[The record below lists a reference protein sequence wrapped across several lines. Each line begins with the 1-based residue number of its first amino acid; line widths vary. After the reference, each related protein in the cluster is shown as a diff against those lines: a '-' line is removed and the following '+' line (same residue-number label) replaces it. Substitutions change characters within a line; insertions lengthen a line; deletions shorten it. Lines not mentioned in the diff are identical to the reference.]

1 MCVRDAYTLLYYKHA
16 QRYRKNSIDAK
27 INSIYSSF
35 DIKNVNFVKQ
45 IINKRSHNPLTTTIM
60 DYEPIVSN
68 LAQQV
73 FDALAPRITPED
85 MERVRKAYLLAKE
98 AHAPQ
103 KRKSGEPYIL
113 HPIAVAL
120 IVAKELQLDANTVIT
135 AFLHDVVEDTPY
147 TVEDIRQRFGND
159 VAGLVNVVTK
169 QKKATYQTTKQVDN
183 YQQILASMHYDIR
196 AVMVKISDRL
206 HNMRTLQS
214 MRPDKQMKIAG
225 ETDCFYAPL
234 ANRLGLFEVKS
245 DLENLSFKYRCELE
259 YGDIERWLQQDE
271 ADNRERLQRFCKNVK
286 GTLKD
291 HGIQCNVE
299 TFWRRPYSI
308 WRRMKQQDVDF
319 WHLPNRYYVRI
330 TFWDDTL
337 DDPLTEKET
346 CLKIYN
352 LLTRDFRERPGS
364 FINQIEQPK
373 ENSYQCLRLM
383 LLSEEGVWE
392 DVQICSEAMVKASL
406 VGCINEIGSN
416 IGNWVKRFRKVLE
429 DIVSQGN
436 EAFFLEHISSSLYY
450 DDITVFSPS
459 GESLILPKDSTVID
473 YAFKQGDEVGAHA
486 HYAYVNGILCSVKT
500 VLHGG
505 DCVKLITSPDAKPR
519 KDWIDHCQTYL
530 AKRYLRL
537 FLIERRLIRGGVCR
551 CPICKPLPGGEVI
564 GIRMQGIHPHTS
576 EYENITLHR
585 RSCPEAIRMASK
597 FGDNVVSVNYADN
610 AGAPPIE
617 VHSPTSITI
626 NRIGFTYPITLAITG
641 VDRHRLL
648 MDLTSEIAD
657 RLHLNMDSLCISTK
671 DCIVDCKVTIMV
683 HDVKEMVSAIAH
695 INQIPG
701 IESVRQIKYEK

>member
-1 MCVRDAYTLLYYKHA
+1 MKYE
-16 QRYRKNSIDAK
+16 K
-27 INSIYSSF
+27 I
-35 DIKNVNFVKQ
+35 VN
-45 IINKRSHNPLTTTIM
+45 
-60 DYEPIVSN
+60 D
-68 LAQQV
+68 LAQEV
-73 FDALAPRITPED
+73 FDAIAPRVTPED
-85 MERVRKAYLLAKE
+85 MERVRQAYLLAKE

-103 KRKSGEPYIL
+103 RRKSGEPYIL
-113 HPIAVAL
+113 HPISVAL

-135 AFLHDVVEDTPY
+135 AFLHDVVEDTQY
-147 TVEDIRQRFGND
+147 TVEDIRERFGND

-169 QKKATYQTTKQVDN
+169 QKKETYHTTKQVDN
-183 YQQILASMHYDIR
+183 YQQILASLHYDIR

-259 YGDIERWLQQDE
+259 YGDIAQWLEQDE
-271 ADNRERLQRFCKNVK
+271 AQNRERLQEFCKDVQ
-286 GTLKD
+286 GTLRD
-291 HGIQCNVE
+291 HGIQCEVK

-308 WRRMKQQDVDF
+308 WRRMKQSNLDF
-319 WHLPNRYYVRI
+319 WHLPNRYYIRI

-337 DDPLTEKET
+337 DDPLTDKET

-373 ENSYQCLRLM
+373 ENSYQCLRMM
-383 LLSEEGVWE
+383 LLSTGGIWE
-392 DVQICSEAMVKASL
+392 DVQVCSENMVRASQ
-406 VGCINEIGSN
+406 VGCINEIGNN

-450 DDITVFSPS
+450 DDITVFSPNGDS
-459 GESLILPKDSTVID
+459 FILPKDSTVLD
-473 YAFKQGDEVGAHA
+473 YAFKQGDNVGAHA

-505 DCVKLITSPDAKPR
+505 DCVKLVTSPEIGPR
-519 KDWIDHCQTYL
+519 KNWIDHCQTYA

-537 FLIERRLIRGGVCR
+537 FLKERRKIRGGVCR
-551 CPICKPLPGGEVI
+551 CPLCKPLPGGEVI
-564 GIRMQGIHPHTS
+564 GIRSHGHKAQTD

-585 RSCPEAIRMASK
+585 RSCPEAIRLSSK
-597 FGDNVVSVNYADN
+597 YGDDVVSVNYADDPS
-610 AGAPPIE
+610 APPIVE
-617 VHSPTSITI
+617 NTHTSITI
-626 NRIGFTYPITLAITG
+626 NRIGFSYPITLEITG
-641 VDRHRLL
+641 VDRHSLL
-648 MDLTSEIAD
+648 MDLTSEIAN
-657 RLHLNMDSLCISTK
+657 RLHLNMDSLCISTV
-671 DCIVDCKVTIMV
+671 DCIVNCRVVIMV
-683 HDVKEMVSAIAH
+683 HSVSEMVSAIAH
-695 INQIPG
+695 ISKIPG
-701 IESVRQIKYEK
+701 IESVRQVLL

>member
-35 DIKNVNFVKQ
+35 GIKIVNFVKQ

-147 TVEDIRQRFGND
+147 TVEDIRERFGND

-169 QKKATYQTTKQVDN
+169 QKKKTYQTTKQVDN
-183 YQQILASMHYDIR
+183 YQQILASLHYDIR

-225 ETDCFYAPL
+225 ETDYFYAPL

-473 YAFKQGDEVGAHA
+473 YAFKHGDEVGAHA

>member
-16 QRYRKNSIDAK
+16 QRYRKNSIDTK

-35 DIKNVNFVKQ
+35 DIKIVNFVKQ

-169 QKKATYQTTKQVDN
+169 QKKEIYQTTKQVDN
-183 YQQILASMHYDIR
+183 YQQILASLHYDIR

-392 DVQICSEAMVKASL
+392 DVQICSEAMVKASQ

-436 EAFFLEHISSSLYY
+436 EAYFLEHISSSLYY

-459 GESLILPKDSTVID
+459 GESFILPKDSTVID

-486 HYAYVNGILCSVKT
+486 HYAYVNDILCSVKT

-671 DCIVDCKVTIMV
+671 DCIVDCKVTIMI

>member
-1 MCVRDAYTLLYYKHA
+1 MKYE
-16 QRYRKNSIDAK
+16 K
-27 INSIYSSF
+27 I
-35 DIKNVNFVKQ
+35 VN
-45 IINKRSHNPLTTTIM
+45 
-60 DYEPIVSN
+60 D
-68 LAQQV
+68 LAQEV
-73 FDALAPRITPED
+73 FDAIAPRVTPED
-85 MERVRKAYLLAKE
+85 MERVRQAYLLAKE

-103 KRKSGEPYIL
+103 RRKSGEPYIL
-113 HPIAVAL
+113 HPISVAL

-135 AFLHDVVEDTPY
+135 AFLHDVVEDTQY

-169 QKKATYQTTKQVDN
+169 QKKETYHTTKQVDN
-183 YQQILASMHYDIR
+183 YQQILASLHYDIR

-259 YGDIERWLQQDE
+259 YGDIAQWLELDE
-271 ADNRERLQRFCKNVK
+271 AQNRERLQEFCKDVQ
-286 GTLKD
+286 GTLRD
-291 HGIQCNVE
+291 HGIQCEVK

-308 WRRMKQQDVDF
+308 WRRMKQSNLDF
-319 WHLPNRYYVRI
+319 WHLPNRYYIRI

-337 DDPLTEKET
+337 DDPLTDKET

-373 ENSYQCLRLM
+373 ENSYQCLRMM
-383 LLSEEGVWE
+383 LLSAGGIWE
-392 DVQICSEAMVKASL
+392 DVQVCSENMVRASQ
-406 VGCINEIGSN
+406 VGCINEIGNN

-450 DDITVFSPS
+450 DDITVFSPNGDS
-459 GESLILPKDSTVID
+459 FILPKDSTVLD
-473 YAFKQGDEVGAHA
+473 YAFKQGDNVGAHA

-505 DCVKLITSPDAKPR
+505 DCVKLVTSPEIGPR
-519 KDWIDHCQTYL
+519 KDWIDHCQTYA

-537 FLIERRLIRGGVCR
+537 FLKERRKIRGGVCR
-551 CPICKPLPGGEVI
+551 CPLCKPLPGGEVI
-564 GIRMQGIHPHTS
+564 GIRVHGHKAQTD

-585 RSCPEAIRMASK
+585 RSCPEAIRLSSK
-597 FGDNVVSVNYADN
+597 YGDDVVSVNYADDPS
-610 AGAPPIE
+610 APPIVE
-617 VHSPTSITI
+617 NTHTSITI
-626 NRIGFTYPITLAITG
+626 NRIGFSYPITLEITG
-641 VDRHRLL
+641 VDRHSLL
-648 MDLTSEIAD
+648 MDLTSEIAN
-657 RLHLNMDSLCISTK
+657 RLHLNMDSLCISTV
-671 DCIVDCKVTIMV
+671 DCIVNCRVVIMV
-683 HDVKEMVSAIAH
+683 HSVSEMVSAIAH
-695 INQIPG
+695 ISKIPG
-701 IESVRQIKYEK
+701 IESVRQVLL

>member
-1 MCVRDAYTLLYYKHA
+1 MYVRDAYTLLYYKHA

-45 IINKRSHNPLTTTIM
+45 IINMRSHNPLTTTIM

-147 TVEDIRQRFGND
+147 TVEDIRERFGND

-169 QKKATYQTTKQVDN
+169 QKKKTYQTTKQVDN
-183 YQQILASMHYDIR
+183 YQQILASLHYDIR

>member
-16 QRYRKNSIDAK
+16 QRYRKNSIDTK

-35 DIKNVNFVKQ
+35 DIKIVNFVKQ

-169 QKKATYQTTKQVDN
+169 QKKETYQTTKQVDN
-183 YQQILASMHYDIR
+183 YQQILASLHYDIR

-392 DVQICSEAMVKASL
+392 DVQICSEAMVKASQ

-459 GESLILPKDSTVID
+459 GESFILPKDSTVID

-486 HYAYVNGILCSVKT
+486 HYAYVNDILCSVKT

-671 DCIVDCKVTIMV
+671 DCIVDCKVTIMI

>member
-1 MCVRDAYTLLYYKHA
+1 MCVRDAYTLLNYKHA
-16 QRYRKNSIDAK
+16 QRYRKNSIDTK

-35 DIKNVNFVKQ
+35 DIKIVNFVKQ

-169 QKKATYQTTKQVDN
+169 QKKETYQTTKQVDN
-183 YQQILASMHYDIR
+183 YQQILASLHYDIR

-392 DVQICSEAMVKASL
+392 DVQICSEAMVKASQ

-459 GESLILPKDSTVID
+459 GESFILPKESTVID

-486 HYAYVNGILCSVKT
+486 HYAYVNDILCSVKT

-537 FLIERRLIRGGVCR
+537 FLIDRRLIRGGVCR

-671 DCIVDCKVTIMV
+671 DCIVDCKVTIMI

>member
-1 MCVRDAYTLLYYKHA
+1 MV
-16 QRYRKNSIDAK
+16 Q
-27 INSIYSSF
+27 
-35 DIKNVNFVKQ
+35 
-45 IINKRSHNPLTTTIM
+45 
-60 DYEPIVSN
+60 E
-68 LAQQV
+68 V
-73 FDALAPRITPED
+73 FDAIAPRVTPED
-85 MERVRKAYLLAKE
+85 MERVRQAYLLAKE

-103 KRKSGEPYIL
+103 RRKSGEPYIL
-113 HPIAVAL
+113 HPISVAL

-135 AFLHDVVEDTPY
+135 AFLHDVVEDTQY

-169 QKKATYQTTKQVDN
+169 QKKETYHTTKQVDN
-183 YQQILASMHYDIR
+183 YQQILASLHYDIR

-259 YGDIERWLQQDE
+259 YGDIAQWLEQDE
-271 ADNRERLQRFCKNVK
+271 AQNRERLQEFCKDVQ
-286 GTLKD
+286 GTLRD
-291 HGIQCNVE
+291 HGIQCEVK

-308 WRRMKQQDVDF
+308 WRRMKQSNLDF
-319 WHLPNRYYVRI
+319 WHLPNRYYIRI

-337 DDPLTEKET
+337 DDPLTDKET

-373 ENSYQCLRLM
+373 ENSYQCLRMM
-383 LLSEEGVWE
+383 LLSAGGIWE
-392 DVQICSEAMVKASL
+392 DVQVCSENMVRASQ
-406 VGCINEIGSN
+406 VGCINEIGNN

-450 DDITVFSPS
+450 DDITVFSPNGDS
-459 GESLILPKDSTVID
+459 FILPKDSTVLD
-473 YAFKQGDEVGAHA
+473 YAFKQGDNVGAHA

-505 DCVKLITSPDAKPR
+505 DCVKLVTSPEIGPR
-519 KDWIDHCQTYL
+519 KDWIDNCQTYA

-537 FLIERRLIRGGVCR
+537 FLKERRKIRGGVCR
-551 CPICKPLPGGEVI
+551 CPLCKPLPGGEVI
-564 GIRMQGIHPHTS
+564 GIRVHGHKAQTD

-585 RSCPEAIRMASK
+585 RSCPEAIRLSSK
-597 FGDNVVSVNYADN
+597 YGDDVVSVNYADDPS
-610 AGAPPIE
+610 APPIVE
-617 VHSPTSITI
+617 NTHTSITI
-626 NRIGFTYPITLAITG
+626 NRIGFSYPITLEITG
-641 VDRHRLL
+641 VDRHSLL
-648 MDLTSEIAD
+648 MDLTSEIAN
-657 RLHLNMDSLCISTK
+657 RLHLNMDSLCISTV
-671 DCIVDCKVTIMV
+671 DCIVNCRVVIMV
-683 HDVKEMVSAIAH
+683 HSVSEMVSAIAH
-695 INQIPG
+695 ISKIPG
-701 IESVRQIKYEK
+701 IESVRQVLL

>member
-169 QKKATYQTTKQVDN
+169 QKKETYQTTKQVDN
-183 YQQILASMHYDIR
+183 YQQILASLHYDIR

-473 YAFKQGDEVGAHA
+473 YAFKHGDEVGAHA

>member
-1 MCVRDAYTLLYYKHA
+1 
-16 QRYRKNSIDAK
+16 
-27 INSIYSSF
+27 
-35 DIKNVNFVKQ
+35 
-45 IINKRSHNPLTTTIM
+45 M

-169 QKKATYQTTKQVDN
+169 QKKETYQTTKQVDN
-183 YQQILASMHYDIR
+183 YQQILASLHYDIR

-392 DVQICSEAMVKASL
+392 DVQICSEAMVKASQ

-459 GESLILPKDSTVID
+459 GESFILPKDSTVID

-486 HYAYVNGILCSVKT
+486 HYAYVNDILCSVKT

-671 DCIVDCKVTIMV
+671 DCIVDCKVTIMI

>member
-1 MCVRDAYTLLYYKHA
+1 MKYE
-16 QRYRKNSIDAK
+16 K
-27 INSIYSSF
+27 I
-35 DIKNVNFVKQ
+35 VN
-45 IINKRSHNPLTTTIM
+45 
-60 DYEPIVSN
+60 D
-68 LAQQV
+68 LAQEV
-73 FDALAPRITPED
+73 FDAIAPRVTPED
-85 MERVRKAYLLAKE
+85 MERVRQAYLLAKE

-103 KRKSGEPYIL
+103 RRKSGEPYIL
-113 HPIAVAL
+113 HPISVAL

-135 AFLHDVVEDTPY
+135 AFLHDVVEDTQY

-169 QKKATYQTTKQVDN
+169 QKKETYHTTKQVDN
-183 YQQILASMHYDIR
+183 YQQILASLHYDIR

-259 YGDIERWLQQDE
+259 YGDIAQWLEQDE
-271 ADNRERLQRFCKNVK
+271 AQNRERLQEFCKDVQ
-286 GTLKD
+286 GTLRD
-291 HGIQCNVE
+291 HGIQCEVK

-308 WRRMKQQDVDF
+308 WRRMKQSNLDF
-319 WHLPNRYYVRI
+319 WHLPNRYYIRI

-337 DDPLTEKET
+337 DDPLTDKET

-373 ENSYQCLRLM
+373 ENSYQCLRMM
-383 LLSEEGVWE
+383 LLSAGGIWE
-392 DVQICSEAMVKASL
+392 DVQVCSENMVRASQ
-406 VGCINEIGSN
+406 VGCINEIGNN

-450 DDITVFSPS
+450 DDITVFSPNGDS
-459 GESLILPKDSTVID
+459 FILPKDSTVLD
-473 YAFKQGDEVGAHA
+473 YAFKQGDNVGAHA

-505 DCVKLITSPDAKPR
+505 DCVKLVTSPEIGPR
-519 KDWIDHCQTYL
+519 KDWIDHCQTYA

-537 FLIERRLIRGGVCR
+537 FLKERRKIRGGVCR
-551 CPICKPLPGGEVI
+551 CPLCKPLPGGEVI
-564 GIRMQGIHPHTS
+564 GIRVHGHKAQTD

-585 RSCPEAIRMASK
+585 RSCPEAIRLSSK
-597 FGDNVVSVNYADN
+597 YGDDVVSVNYAD
-610 AGAPPIE
+610 APSAPPIVE
-617 VHSPTSITI
+617 NTHTSITI
-626 NRIGFTYPITLAITG
+626 NRIGFSYPITLEITG
-641 VDRHRLL
+641 VDRHSLL
-648 MDLTSEIAD
+648 MDLTSEIAN
-657 RLHLNMDSLCISTK
+657 RLHLNMDSLCISTV
-671 DCIVDCKVTIMV
+671 DCIVNCRVVIMV
-683 HDVKEMVSAIAH
+683 HSVSEMVSAIAH
-695 INQIPG
+695 ISKIPG
-701 IESVRQIKYEK
+701 IESVRQVLL

>member
-169 QKKATYQTTKQVDN
+169 QKKKTYQTTKQVDN
-183 YQQILASMHYDIR
+183 YQQILASLHYDIR

-225 ETDCFYAPL
+225 ETDYFYAPL

-473 YAFKQGDEVGAHA
+473 YAFKHGDEVGAHA

>member
-1 MCVRDAYTLLYYKHA
+1 MRKDTE
-16 QRYRKNSIDAK
+16 KNSIDAK

-169 QKKATYQTTKQVDN
+169 QKKETYQTTKQVDN

-473 YAFKQGDEVGAHA
+473 YAFKHGDEVGAHA

>member
-1 MCVRDAYTLLYYKHA
+1 MCITKFL
-16 QRYRKNSIDAK
+16 
-27 INSIYSSF
+27 
-35 DIKNVNFVKQ
+35 NFVQQILKQ
-45 IINKRSHNPLTTTIM
+45 AQTIHLSPFYTM
-60 DYEPIVSN
+60 DYEKIVN
-68 LAQQV
+68 DMAQEV
-73 FDALAPRITPED
+73 FDAIRPRITTAD
-85 MERVRKAYLLAKE
+85 MERVRQAFLLAKE

-103 KRKSGEPYIL
+103 MRKSGEPYIL

-120 IVAKELQLDANTVIT
+120 IAAKELRMDANTVIT

-147 TVEDIRQRFGND
+147 SVEDIRERFGND

-169 QKKATYQTTKQVDN
+169 QKKESYHTTKQVDN
-183 YQQILASMHYDIR
+183 YQQILASLHYDIR
-196 AVMVKISDRL
+196 AVIVKISDRL

-214 MRPDKQMKIAG
+214 MRADKQMKIAG

-259 YGDIERWLQQDE
+259 YGDIEQWLAEDE
-271 ADNRERLQRFCKNVK
+271 AQNRKRLDRFCKDVS
-286 GTLKD
+286 GTLRD
-291 HGIQCNVE
+291 HGIQCEVK

-308 WRRMKQQDVDF
+308 WRRMKQNNVDF
-319 WHLPNRYYVRI
+319 WHLPNRYYIRI
-330 TFWDDTL
+330 TFWEDTL
-337 DDPLTEKET
+337 DDPLTDKET

-383 LLSEEGVWE
+383 LLSEQGIWE
-392 DVQICSEAMVKASL
+392 DVQICSEGMVKASQ
-406 VGCINEIGSN
+406 VGCINEIGNN
-416 IGNWVKRFRKVLE
+416 IGNWLKRFRKVLE
-429 DIVSQGN
+429 DIASQGN

-450 DDITVFSPS
+450 DDITVFSPN
-459 GESLILPKDSTVID
+459 GESFILPKDSTVID

-486 HYAYVNGILCSVKT
+486 HYAYVNGNLCSVKT

-505 DCVKLITSPDAKPR
+505 DCVKLITSPEAGPK
-519 KDWIDHCQTYL
+519 KSWIDHCQTYA

-537 FLIERRLIRGGVCR
+537 FLIERRKIRGGVCR
-551 CPICKPLPGGEVI
+551 CPLCKPLPGGEVI
-564 GIRMQGIHPHTS
+564 GIREHGKHSRTS

-597 FGDNVVSVNYADN
+597 YGDDVVSVNYAED
-610 AGAPPIE
+610 ASAPP
-617 VHSPTSITI
+617 VVANTPTSITI
-626 NRIGFTYPITLAITG
+626 NRIGFSYPITLEITG

-657 RLHLNMDSLCISTK
+657 HLHLNMDSLCIST
-671 DCIVDCKVTIMV
+671 VDCVVNCKVVIMV
-683 HDVKEMVSAIAH
+683 HSVKEMTDAIAH
-695 INQIPG
+695 ISTIPG
-701 IESVRQIKYEK
+701 IEAVRQVL

>member
-1 MCVRDAYTLLYYKHA
+1 
-16 QRYRKNSIDAK
+16 
-27 INSIYSSF
+27 
-35 DIKNVNFVKQ
+35 
-45 IINKRSHNPLTTTIM
+45 M
-60 DYEPIVSN
+60 DYEPIVNN

-169 QKKATYQTTKQVDN
+169 QKKETYQTTKQVDN
-183 YQQILASMHYDIR
+183 YQQILASLHYDIR

-319 WHLPNRYYVRI
+319 WHLPNRYSVRI

-392 DVQICSEAMVKASL
+392 DVQICSEAMVKASQ

-429 DIVSQGN
+429 DIVTQGN

-459 GESLILPKDSTVID
+459 GESFILPKDSTVID

-486 HYAYVNGILCSVKT
+486 HYAYVNDILCSVKT

-671 DCIVDCKVTIMV
+671 DCIVDCKVTIMI

>member
-1 MCVRDAYTLLYYKHA
+1 MCVRDAYTLLNYKHA
-16 QRYRKNSIDAK
+16 QRYRKNSIDTK

-35 DIKNVNFVKQ
+35 DIKIVNFVKQ

-169 QKKATYQTTKQVDN
+169 QKKETYQTTKQVDN
-183 YQQILASMHYDIR
+183 YQQILASLHYDIR

-392 DVQICSEAMVKASL
+392 DVQICSEAMVKASQ

-429 DIVSQGN
+429 DIVTQGN

-459 GESLILPKDSTVID
+459 GESFILPKESTVID

-486 HYAYVNGILCSVKT
+486 HYAYVNDILCSVKT

-537 FLIERRLIRGGVCR
+537 FLIDRRLIRGGVCR

-671 DCIVDCKVTIMV
+671 DCIVDCKVTIMI

>member
-1 MCVRDAYTLLYYKHA
+1 MKYE
-16 QRYRKNSIDAK
+16 K
-27 INSIYSSF
+27 I
-35 DIKNVNFVKQ
+35 VN
-45 IINKRSHNPLTTTIM
+45 
-60 DYEPIVSN
+60 D
-68 LAQQV
+68 LAQEV
-73 FDALAPRITPED
+73 FDAIAPRVTPED
-85 MERVRKAYLLAKE
+85 MERVRQAYLLAKE

-103 KRKSGEPYIL
+103 RRKSGEPYIL
-113 HPIAVAL
+113 HPISVAL

-135 AFLHDVVEDTPY
+135 AFLHDVVEDTQY

-169 QKKATYQTTKQVDN
+169 QKKETYHTTKQVDN
-183 YQQILASMHYDIR
+183 YQQILASLHYDIR

-259 YGDIERWLQQDE
+259 YGDIAQWLEQDE
-271 ADNRERLQRFCKNVK
+271 AQNRERLQNFCKDVR
-286 GTLKD
+286 GTLRD
-291 HGIQCNVE
+291 HGIQCEVK

-308 WRRMKQQDVDF
+308 WRRMKQSNLDF
-319 WHLPNRYYVRI
+319 WHLPNRYYIRI
-330 TFWDDTL
+330 TFWEDTL
-337 DDPLTEKET
+337 DDPLTDKET

-373 ENSYQCLRLM
+373 ENSYQCLRMM
-383 LLSEEGVWE
+383 LLSPGGIWE
-392 DVQICSEAMVKASL
+392 DVQICSANMVKASQ
-406 VGCINEIGSN
+406 VGCINEIGNN

-450 DDITVFSPS
+450 DDITVFSPNGDS
-459 GESLILPKDSTVID
+459 FILPKDSTVLD
-473 YAFKQGDEVGAHA
+473 YAFKQGDNIGAHA

-505 DCVKLITSPDAKPR
+505 DCVKLVTSPEIGPR
-519 KDWIDHCQTYL
+519 KDWIDHCQTYA

-537 FLIERRLIRGGVCR
+537 FLKERRKIRGGVCR
-551 CPICKPLPGGEVI
+551 CPLCKPLPGGEVI
-564 GIRMQGIHPHTS
+564 GIRVHGHKVQTD

-585 RSCPEAIRMASK
+585 RSCPEAIRLSSK
-597 FGDNVVSVNYADN
+597 YGDDVVSVNYADDPS
-610 AGAPPIE
+610 APPIVE
-617 VHSPTSITI
+617 NTHTSITI
-626 NRIGFTYPITLAITG
+626 NRIGFSYPITLEITG
-641 VDRHRLL
+641 VDRHSLL
-648 MDLTSEIAD
+648 MDLTSEIAH
-657 RLHLNMDSLCISTK
+657 RLHLNMDSLCISTV
-671 DCIVDCKVTIMV
+671 DCIVNCRVVIMV
-683 HDVKEMVSAIAH
+683 HSVSEMVSAIAH
-695 INQIPG
+695 ISKIPG
-701 IESVRQIKYEK
+701 IESVRQLLQ

>member
-1 MCVRDAYTLLYYKHA
+1 
-16 QRYRKNSIDAK
+16 
-27 INSIYSSF
+27 
-35 DIKNVNFVKQ
+35 
-45 IINKRSHNPLTTTIM
+45 M
-60 DYEPIVSN
+60 DYEYIANN

-73 FDALAPRITPED
+73 FDAISPRVSEED
-85 MERVRKAYLLAKE
+85 LERVKKAYLLAKE
-98 AHAPQ
+98 AHALQ

-113 HPIAVAL
+113 HPISVAL

-147 TVEDIRQRFGND
+147 TVEDIQEMFGYD

-169 QKKATYQTTKQVDN
+169 QKKETYQTTKQVDN
-183 YQQILASMHYDIR
+183 YQQILASLHYDIR

-245 DLENLSFKYRCELE
+245 DLENLSFKYRCGNE
-259 YGDIERWLQQDE
+259 YGDIEDKLKIDE
-271 ADNRERLQRFCKNVK
+271 ERSKKRLARFCKDVK
-286 GTLKD
+286 GTLRD

-299 TFWRRPYSI
+299 VYWRRPYSI
-308 WRRMKQQDVDF
+308 WRRMRQQQTDY
-319 WHLPNRYYVRI
+319 WHLPNRYYIRI
-330 TFWDDTL
+330 TFWEDTM
-337 DDPLTEKET
+337 DDPLTDKET

-373 ENSYQCLRLM
+373 ENSYQCLKLM
-383 LLSEEGVWE
+383 LLSDEGVWE
-392 DVQICSEAMVKASL
+392 DVQICSETMVHASQ

-429 DIVSQGN
+429 DISFQGN
-436 EAFFLEHISSSLYY
+436 ENHFLEHISSSLYY
-450 DDITVFSPS
+450 DDITVFAPNGDSF
-459 GESLILPKDSTVID
+459 ILPKDSTVID
-473 YAFKQGDEVGAHA
+473 FAFKQGDDIGAHA

-500 VLHGG
+500 ILHGG
-505 DCVKLITSPDAKPR
+505 DCVKLITSPEAHPR
-519 KDWIDHCQTYL
+519 KDWIDHCQTYI

-564 GIRMQGIHPHTS
+564 GIRMHGIHPHTS
-576 EYENITLHR
+576 EYENIMLHK
-585 RSCPEAIRMASK
+585 RSCPEAVRLASK
-597 FGDNVVSVNYADN
+597 YGDNVVSVDYATD
-610 AGAPPIE
+610 AETSPI
-617 VHSPTSITI
+617 VVNSPTSITI
-626 NRIGFTYPITLAITG
+626 NRVGFTYPITLHITG
-641 VDRHRLL
+641 VDRHRML

-671 DCIVDCKVTIMV
+671 DCIFNCEVIIMV
-683 HDVKEMVSAIAH
+683 HSVDEMISAIKH
-695 INQIPG
+695 ISKIPG
-701 IESVRQIKYEK
+701 VESVRQILPKHKK

>member
-1 MCVRDAYTLLYYKHA
+1 MKYE
-16 QRYRKNSIDAK
+16 K
-27 INSIYSSF
+27 I
-35 DIKNVNFVKQ
+35 VN
-45 IINKRSHNPLTTTIM
+45 
-60 DYEPIVSN
+60 D
-68 LAQQV
+68 LAQEV
-73 FDALAPRITPED
+73 FDAIAPRVTPED
-85 MERVRKAYLLAKE
+85 MERVRQAYLLAKE

-103 KRKSGEPYIL
+103 RRKSGEPYIL
-113 HPIAVAL
+113 HPISVAL

-135 AFLHDVVEDTPY
+135 AFLHDVVEDTQY

-169 QKKATYQTTKQVDN
+169 QKKETYHTTKQVDN
-183 YQQILASMHYDIR
+183 YQQILASLHYDIR

-259 YGDIERWLQQDE
+259 YGDIAQWLEQDE
-271 ADNRERLQRFCKNVK
+271 AQNRERLQEFCKDVQ
-286 GTLKD
+286 GTLRD
-291 HGIQCNVE
+291 HGIQCEVK

-308 WRRMKQQDVDF
+308 WRRMKQSNLDF
-319 WHLPNRYYVRI
+319 WHLPNRYYIRI

-337 DDPLTEKET
+337 DDPLTDKET

-373 ENSYQCLRLM
+373 ENSYQCLRMM
-383 LLSEEGVWE
+383 LLSTGGIWE
-392 DVQICSEAMVKASL
+392 DVQVCSENMVRASQ
-406 VGCINEIGSN
+406 VGCINEIGNN

-450 DDITVFSPS
+450 DDITVFSPNGNS
-459 GESLILPKDSTVID
+459 FILPKDSTVLD
-473 YAFKQGDEVGAHA
+473 YAFKQGDNVGAHA

-505 DCVKLITSPDAKPR
+505 DCVKLVTSPEIGPR
-519 KDWIDHCQTYL
+519 KDWIDHCQTYA

-537 FLIERRLIRGGVCR
+537 FLKERRKIRGGVCR
-551 CPICKPLPGGEVI
+551 CPLCKPLPGGEVI
-564 GIRMQGIHPHTS
+564 GIRSHGHKAGADDN
-576 EYENITLHR
+576 ENITLHR
-585 RSCPEAIRMASK
+585 RSCPEAIRLASK
-597 FGDNVVSVNYADN
+597 YGDDVVSVNYAD
-610 AGAPPIE
+610 APSAPPIVE
-617 VHSPTSITI
+617 HTHTSITI
-626 NRIGFTYPITLAITG
+626 NRIGFSYPITLEITG
-641 VDRHRLL
+641 VDRHSLL
-648 MDLTSEIAD
+648 MDLTSEIAN
-657 RLHLNMDSLCISTK
+657 RLHLNMDSLCISTV
-671 DCIVDCKVTIMV
+671 DCIVNCRVVIMV
-683 HDVKEMVSAIAH
+683 HSVSEMVSAIAH
-695 INQIPG
+695 ISKIPG
-701 IESVRQIKYEK
+701 IESVRQVLL

>member
-1 MCVRDAYTLLYYKHA
+1 
-16 QRYRKNSIDAK
+16 
-27 INSIYSSF
+27 
-35 DIKNVNFVKQ
+35 
-45 IINKRSHNPLTTTIM
+45 M

-147 TVEDIRQRFGND
+147 TVEDIRERFGND

-169 QKKATYQTTKQVDN
+169 QKKKTYQTTKQVDN
-183 YQQILASMHYDIR
+183 YQQILASLHYDIR

-225 ETDCFYAPL
+225 ETDYFYAPL

-392 DVQICSEAMVKASL
+392 DVQICSEAMVKASQ

-416 IGNWVKRFRKVLE
+416 IGNWVKRFRKVLK

-459 GESLILPKDSTVID
+459 GESFILPKDSTVID
-473 YAFKQGDEVGAHA
+473 YAFKQGDEAGAHA
-486 HYAYVNGILCSVKT
+486 HYAYVNDILCSVKT

-683 HDVKEMVSAIAH
+683 HGVKEMVSAIAH
-695 INQIPG
+695 ISQIPG

>member
-1 MCVRDAYTLLYYKHA
+1 MKYE
-16 QRYRKNSIDAK
+16 K
-27 INSIYSSF
+27 I
-35 DIKNVNFVKQ
+35 VN
-45 IINKRSHNPLTTTIM
+45 
-60 DYEPIVSN
+60 D
-68 LAQQV
+68 LAQEV
-73 FDALAPRITPED
+73 FDAIAPRVTPED
-85 MERVRKAYLLAKE
+85 IERVRQAYLLAKE

-103 KRKSGEPYIL
+103 RRKSGEPYIL
-113 HPIAVAL
+113 HPISVAL

-135 AFLHDVVEDTPY
+135 AFLHDVVEDTQY

-169 QKKATYQTTKQVDN
+169 QKKETYHTTKQVDN
-183 YQQILASMHYDIR
+183 YQQILASLHYDIR

-259 YGDIERWLQQDE
+259 YGDIAQWLEQDE
-271 ADNRERLQRFCKNVK
+271 AQNRERLQEFCKDVQ
-286 GTLKD
+286 GTLRD
-291 HGIQCNVE
+291 HGIQCEVK

-308 WRRMKQQDVDF
+308 WRRMKQSNLDF
-319 WHLPNRYYVRI
+319 WHLPNRYYIRI

-337 DDPLTEKET
+337 DDPLTDKET

-373 ENSYQCLRLM
+373 ENSYQCLRMM
-383 LLSEEGVWE
+383 LLSTGGIWE
-392 DVQICSEAMVKASL
+392 DVQVCSENMVRASQ
-406 VGCINEIGSN
+406 VGCINEIGNN

-450 DDITVFSPS
+450 DDITVFSPNGNS
-459 GESLILPKDSTVID
+459 FILPKDSTVLD
-473 YAFKQGDEVGAHA
+473 YAFKQGDNVGAHA

-505 DCVKLITSPDAKPR
+505 DCVKLVTSPEIGPR
-519 KDWIDHCQTYL
+519 KDWIDHCQTYA

-537 FLIERRLIRGGVCR
+537 FLKERRKIRGGVCR
-551 CPICKPLPGGEVI
+551 CPLCKPLPGGEVI
-564 GIRMQGIHPHTS
+564 GIRSHGHKAGADDN
-576 EYENITLHR
+576 ENITLHR
-585 RSCPEAIRMASK
+585 RSCPEAIRLASK
-597 FGDNVVSVNYADN
+597 YGDDVVSVNYADDPS
-610 AGAPPIE
+610 APPIVE
-617 VHSPTSITI
+617 NTHTSITI
-626 NRIGFTYPITLAITG
+626 NRIGFSYPITLEITG
-641 VDRHRLL
+641 VDRHSLL
-648 MDLTSEIAD
+648 MDLTSEIAN
-657 RLHLNMDSLCISTK
+657 RLHLNMDSLCISTV
-671 DCIVDCKVTIMV
+671 DCIVNCRVVIMV
-683 HDVKEMVSAIAH
+683 HSVSEMVSAIAH
-695 INQIPG
+695 ISKIPG
-701 IESVRQIKYEK
+701 IESVRQVLL

>member
-169 QKKATYQTTKQVDN
+169 QKKETYQTTKQVDN

-473 YAFKQGDEVGAHA
+473 YAFKHGDEVGAHA

-695 INQIPG
+695 ISQIPG

>member
-169 QKKATYQTTKQVDN
+169 QKKETYQTTKQVDN

-473 YAFKQGDEVGAHA
+473 YAFKHGDEVGAHA

>member
-169 QKKATYQTTKQVDN
+169 QKKETYQTTKQVDN

-392 DVQICSEAMVKASL
+392 DVQICSEAMVKASQ

>member
-1 MCVRDAYTLLYYKHA
+1 MKYE
-16 QRYRKNSIDAK
+16 K
-27 INSIYSSF
+27 I
-35 DIKNVNFVKQ
+35 VN
-45 IINKRSHNPLTTTIM
+45 
-60 DYEPIVSN
+60 D
-68 LAQQV
+68 LAQEV
-73 FDALAPRITPED
+73 FDAIAPRVTPED
-85 MERVRKAYLLAKE
+85 MERVRQAYLLAKE
-98 AHAPQ
+98 AHTPQ
-103 KRKSGEPYIL
+103 RRKSGEPYIL
-113 HPIAVAL
+113 HPISVAL

-135 AFLHDVVEDTPY
+135 AFLHDVVEDTQY

-169 QKKATYQTTKQVDN
+169 QKKETYHTTKQVDN
-183 YQQILASMHYDIR
+183 YQQILASLHYDIR

-259 YGDIERWLQQDE
+259 YGDIAQWLEQDE
-271 ADNRERLQRFCKNVK
+271 AQNRERLQEFCKDVQ
-286 GTLKD
+286 GTLRD
-291 HGIQCNVE
+291 HGIQCEVK

-308 WRRMKQQDVDF
+308 WRRMKQSNLDF
-319 WHLPNRYYVRI
+319 WHLPNRYYIRI

-337 DDPLTEKET
+337 DDPLTDKET

-373 ENSYQCLRLM
+373 ENSYQCLRMM
-383 LLSEEGVWE
+383 LLSTGGIWE
-392 DVQICSEAMVKASL
+392 DVQVCSENMVRASQ
-406 VGCINEIGSN
+406 VGCINEIGNN

-450 DDITVFSPS
+450 DDITVFSPNGDS
-459 GESLILPKDSTVID
+459 FILPKDSTVLD
-473 YAFKQGDEVGAHA
+473 YAFKQGDNVGAHA

-505 DCVKLITSPDAKPR
+505 DCVKLVTSPEIGPR
-519 KDWIDHCQTYL
+519 KDWIDHCQTYA

-537 FLIERRLIRGGVCR
+537 FLKERRKIRGGVCR
-551 CPICKPLPGGEVI
+551 CPLCKPLPGGEVI
-564 GIRMQGIHPHTS
+564 GIRVHGHKAQTD

-585 RSCPEAIRMASK
+585 RSCPEAIRLSSK
-597 FGDNVVSVNYADN
+597 YGDDVVSVNYADDPS
-610 AGAPPIE
+610 APPIVE
-617 VHSPTSITI
+617 NTHTSITI
-626 NRIGFTYPITLAITG
+626 NRIGFSYPITLEITG
-641 VDRHRLL
+641 VDRHSLL
-648 MDLTSEIAD
+648 MDLTSEIAN
-657 RLHLNMDSLCISTK
+657 RLHLNMDSLCISTV
-671 DCIVDCKVTIMV
+671 DCIVNCRVVIMV
-683 HDVKEMVSAIAH
+683 HSVSEMVSAIAH
-695 INQIPG
+695 ISKIPG
-701 IESVRQIKYEK
+701 IESVRQVLL

>member
-27 INSIYSSF
+27 INRIYSSF

-169 QKKATYQTTKQVDN
+169 QKKETYQTTKQVDN

-473 YAFKQGDEVGAHA
+473 YAFKHGDEVGAHA

-610 AGAPPIE
+610 ADAPPIE

>member
-1 MCVRDAYTLLYYKHA
+1 MYVRDAYTLLYYKHA

-35 DIKNVNFVKQ
+35 DIKIVNFVKQ

-147 TVEDIRQRFGND
+147 TVEDIRERFGND

-169 QKKATYQTTKQVDN
+169 QKKKTYQTTKQVDN

-473 YAFKQGDEVGAHA
+473 YAFKHGDEVGAHA

-610 AGAPPIE
+610 ADAPPIE

>member
-1 MCVRDAYTLLYYKHA
+1 
-16 QRYRKNSIDAK
+16 
-27 INSIYSSF
+27 
-35 DIKNVNFVKQ
+35 
-45 IINKRSHNPLTTTIM
+45 M

-169 QKKATYQTTKQVDN
+169 QKKEIYQTTKQVDN
-183 YQQILASMHYDIR
+183 YQQILASLHYDIR

-392 DVQICSEAMVKASL
+392 DVQICSEAMVKASQ

-436 EAFFLEHISSSLYY
+436 EAYFLEHISSSLYY

-459 GESLILPKDSTVID
+459 GESFILPKDSTVID
-473 YAFKQGDEVGAHA
+473 YAFKHGDEVGAHA
-486 HYAYVNGILCSVKT
+486 HYAYVNDILCSVKT

-671 DCIVDCKVTIMV
+671 DCIVDCKVTIMI

>member
-16 QRYRKNSIDAK
+16 QRYRKNSIDTK

-35 DIKNVNFVKQ
+35 DIKIVNFVKQ

-60 DYEPIVSN
+60 DYEPIVNN

-169 QKKATYQTTKQVDN
+169 QKKETYHTTKQVDN
-183 YQQILASMHYDIR
+183 YQQILASLHYDIR

-308 WRRMKQQDVDF
+308 WRRMKQQDTDF

-392 DVQICSEAMVKASL
+392 DVQICSEAMVKASQ

-459 GESLILPKDSTVID
+459 GESFILPKDSTVID

-486 HYAYVNGILCSVKT
+486 HYAYVNDILCSVKT

>member
-16 QRYRKNSIDAK
+16 QRYRKNSIDTK

-35 DIKNVNFVKQ
+35 DIKIVNFVKQ

-60 DYEPIVSN
+60 DYEPIVNN

-169 QKKATYQTTKQVDN
+169 QKKETYQTTKQVDN
-183 YQQILASMHYDIR
+183 YQQILASLHYDIR

-308 WRRMKQQDVDF
+308 WRRMKQQDTDF

-392 DVQICSEAMVKASL
+392 DVQICSEAMVKASQ

-459 GESLILPKDSTVID
+459 GESFILPKDSTVID

-486 HYAYVNGILCSVKT
+486 HYAYVNDILCSVKT

-610 AGAPPIE
+610 AGAPPIK

>member
-1 MCVRDAYTLLYYKHA
+1 
-16 QRYRKNSIDAK
+16 
-27 INSIYSSF
+27 
-35 DIKNVNFVKQ
+35 
-45 IINKRSHNPLTTTIM
+45 M

-169 QKKATYQTTKQVDN
+169 QKKETYQTTKQVDN

-473 YAFKQGDEVGAHA
+473 YAFKHGDEVGAHA

-505 DCVKLITSPDAKPR
+505 DCVKLISSPDAKPR

>member
-169 QKKATYQTTKQVDN
+169 QKKETYQTTKQVDN

>member
-473 YAFKQGDEVGAHA
+473 YAFKHGDEVGAHA